1 MKKDELLSVFPTP
14 VQIYKYENNIEKE
27 LKHIE
32 RLEWKEQPANGNFR
46 SADSYLTKHEQ
57 LQKIVL
63 FFKECIDD
71 YCKTIIHSDQR
82 LVITQLWG
90 NKNPKGS
97 KHHEHVHPNSIIS
110 GVFYLRQ
117 DPKLPPIQF
126 SKSNQHGIKLD
137 PKKYNTFNAETFLLP
152 CTSGELLLF
161 PSDLKHSVPTNI
173 GKESRLSMSFNTF
186 SVDTLGSED
195 SLTHL
200 DIRRIMNEHNWR
212 LYIRWKSYT
221 SRDMWV
227 VNRWM

>member
-32 RLEWKEQPANGNFR
+32 SLEWKSQLANGNFR
-46 SADSYLTKHEQ
+46 SKDSYLTKHEQ
-57 LQKIVL
+57 LKEIVL
-63 FFKECIDD
+63 FFKECVED
-71 YCKTIIHSDQR
+71 YCNTIINSDQR

-126 SKSNQHGIKLD
+126 SKSNQHAIKLD

-152 CTSGELLLF
+152 CIAGELILF
-161 PSDLKHSVPTNI
+161 PSNLRHSVPTNMGEEERI
-173 GKESRLSMSFNTF
+173 SLSFNTF
-186 SVDTLGSED
+186 SIDALGSEEN
-195 SLTHL
+195 LTHL
-200 DIRRIMNEHNWR
+200 DIRRIMNESN
-212 LYIRWKSYT
+212 
-221 SRDMWV
+221 
-227 VNRWM
+227 

>member
-32 RLEWKEQPANGNFR
+32 SLEWKEQHANGNFR
-46 SADSYLTKHEQ
+46 SKDSYLTKHEQ
-57 LQKIVL
+57 LKEIVL
-63 FFKECIDD
+63 FFKECVED
-71 YCKTIIHSDQR
+71 YCNTIINSDQR

-126 SKSNQHGIKLD
+126 SKSNQHGMKLD
-137 PKKYNTFNAETFLLP
+137 PKKYNLYNAETFMLP
-152 CTSGELLLF
+152 CIAGELILF
-161 PSDLKHSVPTNI
+161 PSNLRHSVPTNMGEEERI
-173 GKESRLSMSFNTF
+173 SLSFNTF
-186 SVDTLGSED
+186 SVDALGSEE

-200 DIRRIMNEHNWR
+200 DIRRIMNESN
-212 LYIRWKSYT
+212 
-221 SRDMWV
+221 
-227 VNRWM
+227 

>member
-32 RLEWKEQPANGNFR
+32 SLEWKEQPVNGNFR

-71 YCKTIIHSDQR
+71 YCKTIINSDQR

-117 DPKLPPIQF
+117 EPKLPPIQF
-126 SKSNQHGIKLD
+126 SKSNQHAIKLD

-152 CTSGELLLF
+152 CVAGELILF
-161 PSDLKHSVPTNI
+161 PSNLRHSVPTNMGEEERI
-173 GKESRLSMSFNTF
+173 SLSFNTF
-186 SVDTLGSED
+186 SIDELGGRDT
-195 SLTHL
+195 LTHL
-200 DIRRIMNEHNWR
+200 DIRSLIDESKFQ
-212 LYIRWKSYT
+212 II
-221 SRDMWV
+221 
-227 VNRWM
+227 VNKEKNI